1 MIQIDPE
8 FQSLIPPLSDAERAG
23 LEAAIIAA
31 GGAVVPIDVWQGLIV
46 DGHNRY
52 DICTRLGLPITV
64 RDVSADFASREEVKA
79 WMFEHQIARRNLSPD
94 QVLMLAAMRGLP
106 TTRGTTRQRDM
117 AAKLAAADA
126 GASVLSGKLSLALAF
141 GAWLHRTG
149 QAPKRTRAPRG
160 PSVKPAI
167 PEGHEL
173 AGVSTL
179 TGPDGDLKA
188 EWNKTR
194 IAGAEEA
201 PHDPVPEGHHI
212 ISTSTMMRGDGTTGV
227 QWITSKADEVAREA
241 AMRDAWARHA
251 RVYAGLAEPSAVPEH
266 TDDDLIALYPLGDP
280 HIGMLAWAPEVGEH
294 FDLKI
299 ATREL
304 LTCVR
309 LLVAGAPRAKR
320 AIITNLGDF
329 LHAQDDTQ
337 RTPGHGHKLDVDGR
351 HAKVLDAG
359 HALLRAIVDAALEK
373 HEHVTIRNLPGNHDP
388 QVAAGLAMWLRAVYE
403 REPRVTVAD
412 AYASYQFDRFGC
424 CLFGWAH
431 GDGARSDAL
440 PLLMANAESEAWGAT
455 TERVWHTGH
464 VHHLSTKEY
473 TGCVVETHRTMAGKD
488 HWHSSKG
495 YSAKRSLSVI
505 SYHQKYGEVSRNRV
519 GLERVRNAIAKGQT
533 A

>member
-1 MIQIDPE
+1 MTRRR
-8 FQSLIPPLSDAERAG
+8 SDCTTPAQHAKLDRE
-23 LEAAIIAA
+23 LEAK
-31 GGAVVPIDVWQGLIV
+31 
-46 DGHNRY
+46 
-52 DICTRLGLPITV
+52 RL
-64 RDVSADFASREEVKA
+64 RREAD
-79 WMFEHQIARRNLSPD
+79 
-94 QVLMLAAMRGLP
+94 
-106 TTRGTTRQRDM
+106 
-117 AAKLAAADA
+117 AAAL
-126 GASVLSGKLSLALAF
+126 G
-141 GAWLHRTG
+141 RTY
-149 QAPKRTRAPRG
+149 TPRG
-160 PSVKPAI
+160 PSGDHHDSPPVQ
-167 PEGHEL
+167 L
-173 AGVSTL
+173 APGL
-179 TGPDGDLKA
+179 ELKA
-188 EWNKTR
+188 QTVKVNADGTLNHRYDKSHTARNEPLFETVPAGHHVTKTTTR
-194 IAGAEEA
+194 IDADGRVGMQYVTAK
-201 PHDPVPEGHHI
+201 HDAA
-212 ISTSTMMRGDGTTGV
+212 
-227 QWITSKADEVAREA
+227 QREA
-241 AMRDAWARHA
+241 DMAAAWARHVA
-251 RVYAGLAEPSAVPEH
+251 VYKGLAEPSKFIEH
-266 TDDDLIALYPLGDP
+266 PADDDLVALYPLGDP

-309 LLVAGAPRAKR
+309 LLVAGAPNAKR

-351 HAKVLDAG
+351 SSKVLDAG

-431 GDGARSDAL
+431 GDGAKSDAL
-440 PLLMANAESEAWGAT
+440 PLLMANAEREAWGAT
-455 TERVWHTGH
+455 TEHVWHTGH

-488 HWHSSKG
+488 HWHASKG

-505 SYHQKYGEVSRNRV
+505 SYHREYGEISRNRV
-519 GLERVRNAIAKGQT
+519 GLERVRSALKGQPT
-533 A
+533 

>member
-1 MIQIDPE
+1 MTRKRSDCTTPE
-8 FQSLIPPLSDAERAG
+8 QHAKLDRE
-23 LEAAIIAA
+23 LEAKRRKAA
-31 GGAVVPIDVWQGLIV
+31 
-46 DGHNRY
+46 
-52 DICTRLGLPITV
+52 T
-64 RDVSADFASREEVKA
+64 
-79 WMFEHQIARRNLSPD
+79 
-94 QVLMLAAMRGLP
+94 
-106 TTRGTTRQRDM
+106 
-117 AAKLAAADA
+117 DA
-126 GASVLSGKLSLALAF
+126 G
-141 GAWLHRTG
+141 RTY
-149 QAPKRTRAPRG
+149 TPRG
-160 PSVKPAI
+160 PSGDHHSTPAVQ
-167 PEGHEL
+167 L
-173 AGVSTL
+173 APGL
-179 TGPDGDLKA
+179 ELKA
-188 EWNKTR
+188 QTVKVKADGSLDHRYDKSHTARNEMPFETVPENWLATKLTTR
-194 IAGAEEA
+194 VDADGRPGMQYVTSKPEEA
-201 PHDPVPEGHHI
+201 
-212 ISTSTMMRGDGTTGV
+212 
-227 QWITSKADEVAREA
+227 ARFA
-241 AMRDAWARHA
+241 AMTDAWKRHA
-251 RVYAGLAEPSAVPEH
+251 EVMAGLAFPVPAPEH
-266 TDDDLIALYPLGDP
+266 TDDDLVALYPLGDP

-309 LLVAGAPRAKR
+309 LLVAGAPNAKR

-329 LHAQDDTQ
+329 FHAQDDTQ

-431 GDGARSDAL
+431 GDGAKSEAL
-440 PLLMANAESEAWGAT
+440 PLLMANAEREAWGAT
-455 TERVWHTGH
+455 TEHVWHTGH

-488 HWHSSKG
+488 HWHASKG

-505 SYHQKYGEVSRNRV
+505 SYHRQYGEVSRNRV
-519 GLERVRNAIAKGQT
+519 GLERVRNAIAKGT
-533 A
+533 T